1 MKIYE
6 NEKLVKIICNQCGKE
21 HLVKYGMIHPDYLQV
36 EKNWGY
42 FSDKDGEH
50 HSFDLCEEC
59 YDRLLAGFCIPA
71 SREEQTELL

>member
-21 HLVKYGMIHPDYLQV
+21 YVVTQEGMHPEYLQV
-36 EKNWGY
+36 EKSWGY

-50 HSFDLCEEC
+50 HRFDLCEEC
-59 YDRLLAGFCIPA
+59 YDRLLAGFRIPA
-71 SREEQTELL
+71 SKAERTELL